1 MDQIVPGF
9 RWENMLT
16 VHAYAKVNLTL
27 EVLGRRPDGYHEI
40 ATVLQ
45 QINLRDTLTFEEHS
59 ELILGCDVD
68 YLRSPQNI
76 VHKAAKLIQERFG
89 VNKGVA
95 ISVTKGIP
103 VAAGLGGGSSDAV
116 ATIKALNDLWGL
128 SLSPGKLLGLA
139 NELGSDTA
147 FFIHGGTALAEGRG
161 EVLTELPSLP
171 ASWAVLFK
179 PPVDIP
185 RSKTGSLYSAL
196 DTSHFSDGGHVKEVV
211 EVIKGRGNVSPAIF
225 FNTFEQVA
233 AGVFTGLEEY
243 RQRFIDLGAE
253 HVHLSGSGPTLFTL
267 TSDEGSAEKLY
278 RSLVAQGMEA
288 YIVQTVARD

>member
-1 MDQIVPGF
+1 MI
-9 RWENMLT
+9 T
-16 VHAYAKVNLTL
+16 VYAYAKVNLSL
-27 EVLGRRPDGYHEI
+27 EVMGRRPDGYHQI

-45 QINLRDTLTFEEHS
+45 QINLRDIITFEDHS
-59 ELILGCDVD
+59 ELVLDCDID
-68 YLRSPQNI
+68 YLCSPQNI
-76 VHKAAKLIQERFG
+76 VHKAAKLMQERFG
-89 VNKGVA
+89 VNKGAV

-116 ATIKALNDLWGL
+116 ATIKALSDLWGL
-128 SLSPGKLLGLA
+128 SLSTEQLLGLA

-147 FFIHGGTALAEGRG
+147 FFINGGTALAEGRG
-161 EVLTELPSLP
+161 EVLTELPSLSP
-171 ASWAVLFK
+171 SWIVLFK

-185 RSKTGSLYSAL
+185 RHKTGSLYSAL
-196 DTSHFSDGGHVKEVV
+196 EPSHFSDGGYVKKVV
-211 EVIKGRGNVSPAIF
+211 ETIKSEGEVSPAIF

-253 HVHLSGSGPTLFTL
+253 DVHLSGSGPTLFSL
-267 TSDEGSAEKLY
+267 AHDQDSAEKLY